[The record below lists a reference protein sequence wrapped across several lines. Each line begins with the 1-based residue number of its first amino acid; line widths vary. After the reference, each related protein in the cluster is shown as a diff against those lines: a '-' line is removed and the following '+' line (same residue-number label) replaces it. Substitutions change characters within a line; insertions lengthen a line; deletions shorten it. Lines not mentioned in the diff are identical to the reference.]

1 MTAYDNRYNILAL
14 ALCFFKRGSPE
25 ILNKIIGNIEEI
37 KNLNI
42 QDSKEKYREEDFYS
56 PKEIFKFL
64 KLF

>member
-14 ALCFFKRGSPE
+14 ALYLFKRGSPE